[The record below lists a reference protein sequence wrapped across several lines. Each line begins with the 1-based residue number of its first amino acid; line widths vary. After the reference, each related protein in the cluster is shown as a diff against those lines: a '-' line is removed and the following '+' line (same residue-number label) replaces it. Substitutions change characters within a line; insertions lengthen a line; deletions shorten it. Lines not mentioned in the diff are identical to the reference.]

1 MGTGDEANAGI
12 EFSSDFGGVLANM
25 HKYIF
30 FFFFEFIFFSSWRHF
45 KKGCV
50 ALSTV
55 DGHQTKTSWH
65 PLPIKSFISTQ

>member
-30 FFFFEFIFFSSWRHF
+30 FFFFSSSFSFRV
-45 KKGCV
+45 G
-50 ALSTV
+50 
-55 DGHQTKTSWH
+55 G
-65 PLPIKSFISTQ
+65 ISKRVVWL